1 MIYFSKKYNGIF
13 MEKYDTIKFNKNDII
28 IKAGEQSSEYFYIL
42 MSGKTIS
49 YYEFHKE
56 YKHESKKGSIL
67 GLISAIIKE
76 PYFSTIEAVED
87 SELLKIKIDSII
99 NIKDENLLTKI
110 YNYLYFILET
120 WLSKYYTILTV
131 NKVDLYNKDDIVTM
145 ANIYKN
151 NGYIDASYK
160 LCSKYVELFPEDED
174 VTKIKNF
181 MEDMEN
187 IKYTKEIEHIENNT
201 YKFPKGYCIYPEIHS
216 SDHIYIIKSGK
227 VGIYS
232 IVNSKQIIRNIYTE
246 EYIINGYNPTLEY
259 KPLLTTAIVLEDSVI
274 DIISKEQLI
283 EMIYNDKSLRINFIK
298 MISIKVN
305 NAVLKLKAIK
315 KDELNIKLIIIIYS
329 MLKMHTLYHKD
340 AVKLTLLY
348 SIEDIKD
355 MLNID
360 IDNKKVHA
368 ALKNIKYITLDN
380 NYNIRVTNIENYCK
394 EYKNYII

>member
-28 IKAGEQSSEYFYIL
+28 IKAGDQPSEYFYIL

-120 WLSKYYTILTV
+120 WLSKYYTILAV

-216 SDHIYIIKSGK
+216 SDHIYNK
-227 VGIYS
+227 
-232 IVNSKQIIRNIYTE
+232 IR
-246 EYIINGYNPTLEY
+246 
-259 KPLLTTAIVLEDSVI
+259 
-274 DIISKEQLI
+274 
-283 EMIYNDKSLRINFIK
+283 
-298 MISIKVN
+298 
-305 NAVLKLKAIK
+305 
-315 KDELNIKLIIIIYS
+315 
-329 MLKMHTLYHKD
+329 
-340 AVKLTLLY
+340 
-348 SIEDIKD
+348 
-355 MLNID
+355 
-360 IDNKKVHA
+360 
-368 ALKNIKYITLDN
+368 
-380 NYNIRVTNIENYCK
+380 
-394 EYKNYII
+394 

>member
-1 MIYFSKKYNGIF
+1 
-13 MEKYDTIKFNKNDII
+13 MEKYDIIKFNKNDII
-28 IKAGEQSSEYFYIL
+28 IKSGEQPSEYFYIL
-42 MSGKTIS
+42 MSGKAVS
-49 YYEFHKE
+49 YYEFYKE
-56 YKHESKKGSIL
+56 YKNENKKGSIF

-76 PYFSTIEAVED
+76 PYFSTIEATED
-87 SELLKIKIDSII
+87 SELIKIKIDGII

-120 WLSKYYTILTV
+120 WLSKYYTILAV

-145 ANIYKN
+145 ANIYKD

-160 LCSKYVELFPEDED
+160 LFSKYVELFPEDED
-174 VTKIKNF
+174 VTKIKKF
-181 MEDMEN
+181 MEEMEN
-187 IKYTKEIEHIENNT
+187 IKYTKEIEHIEKDT
-201 YKFPKGYCIYPEIHS
+201 YKFPKWYCIYPEIYS
-216 SDHIYIIKSGK
+216 SDHIYVIKSGK

-246 EYIINGYNPTLEY
+246 GYIINGYNPTLEY

-283 EMIYNDKSLRINFIK
+283 EMIYNDKLLRINFIK

-315 KDELNIKLIIIIYS
+315 KDQLNTKLIIIIYS
-329 MLKMHTLYHKD
+329 MIKMHTLYHKD
-340 AVKLTLLY
+340 TMKLTLLY
-348 SIEDIKD
+348 NIKDIKN

-360 IDNKKVHA
+360 TDNKKIYA
-368 ALKNIKYITLDN
+368 ELKNIKYVELDKSHNIT
-380 NYNIRVTNIENYCK
+380 VTNIENYFK